1 MEIEKKKR
9 GGYRPGGGRP
19 KGSGNKITAQ
29 DLINT
34 AQAVVGK
41 PFVVSLMEG
50 YRDTIAGNNHKVRV
64 MYEKMIM
71 DKVLADRHQVE
82 TVESEDTTEAKAAA
96 FKEALAVIATVMPG
110 ANKK

>member
-1 MEIEKKKR
+1 MEIEKNKH
-9 GGYRPGGGRP
+9 GGVREGAGRP

-64 MYEKMIM
+64 IYEKMIM

-82 TVESEDTTEAKAAA
+82 TTESEDTTEAKAAA